1 MIDFCDVIAKLDQ
14 IDSLMYSVE
23 TAMLDAAP
31 AKADKKVMNLHNLI
45 YLLWEQFSQVRSEV
59 DELNGHIQVCNAVF
73 AVNHVREK
81 DAEIEALKAEVEALK
96 NRQ

>member
-1 MIDFCDVIAKLDQ
+1 MKDFCDVIAKLDQ

-31 AKADKKVMNLHNLI
+31 AEADKKVMNLHNLI

-73 AVNHVREK
+73 AVNRVQEK
-81 DAEIEALKAEVEALK
+81 NDEIETLRAEIATLK
-96 NRQ
+96 NRP